1 MSEEKIDPQNKQ
13 ADIQLEEGTYEIIR
27 NRLSKH
33 GEELRSRVDLLN
45 QSRKEVFGSVETTL
59 ISTDR
64 ITTDNNCVA
73 ADMAPVGNNILFGYN
88 VTMGLKS
95 KITIADVFCVYK
107 YTDQKFSNQGI
118 ELINDDRFLDDF
130 NNLYEYYK
138 NTRFV
143 KFGLI
148 GPHLFMVFQSGN
160 DIDDIKAFKWLIKD
174 NTLVYKG
181 NRSTHEFVF
190 PDQHEF
196 TWKKVSRDSYHMGL
210 HPHVSIE
217 DIVFVETVG
226 GDLTIKVENN
236 TDSGLGIYA
245 EDVDNPNQTLDDAE
259 IYYSIIGNI
268 IVLKILPYQEKDYRY
283 IVYNSK
289 VQEAL
294 RIDALEDSCVLLPD
308 NQGLIFANGYYLQT
322 GLYKLFDNSIDRLLF
337 ETKRPSVNGED
348 YLYVFYSRELG
359 EYVLLIYNIIE
370 QKIETPII
378 CHGYSIFDNGE
389 LCYFKRDTEEKKHHL
404 VQVWQTPFMS
414 SDLQAQADDGS
425 FLFKIGNK
433 DIVKA
438 MAECAELI
446 QLINK
451 EDTYADLYI
460 DLVKRSTDIIDSYY
474 WLSNKDTHE
483 LIAPLN
489 EIKTSATS
497 AINEYEKVTSIR
509 KETNERLQATDEKI
523 TDIFRHI
530 TKQKFNNIDRY
541 VTILADLRNVRG
553 EVISLK
559 ELRYVDMARVEE
571 FEEQVVE
578 KTLRMSQNC
587 VNFLLREDSLNSYN
601 EKVAEIQE
609 SVGKI
614 AKVKDADDIS
624 EEILKVSNQLEMLID
639 IVSNLKIED
648 ATQTTQI
655 INNISAIYSGFN
667 QIKAELKKKR
677 KGLHAVEAQAE
688 FNSQI
693 KLVEQGVVN
702 YLDLCDTPVKT
713 EEYLTKLMVQLEE
726 IEGKFSDFEEFIE
739 KITQKREEVYNAF
752 ESKKVSL
759 LESRNRRSN
768 ALQSSAERILKA
780 IRNRIAKFSDVNEV
794 NGYFASDLMIEKVRD
809 VIAELKELDDNVKAD
824 DLASKLKTIRDESV
838 RQIKDQKDLYE
849 AGANTIKFGNHRFS
863 VNVQALE
870 LSMVHKQ
877 EGMFYHLT
885 GTNFFEEVTNEEFL
899 KTKQVWNQHL
909 VSETSEVYRAE
920 YLAYLI
926 YCQSRD
932 NADGEI
938 PSLDDLAE
946 LADDK
951 LQEYIQKF
959 MQSRY
964 NEGYSKG
971 LHDSDAMCIL
981 KASLS
986 VYKNADL
993 LTYTPQ
999 ARACAEYYW
1008 NYYLDKEPRAQLNL
1022 NLKGAGAVLEAF
1034 PTTAQFNKVIGGLEE
1049 QFAIFLEQTK
1059 LFDVDVAGEAAKY
1072 LFYEIARGDN
1082 FILSK
1087 EGKKLVEDFKN
1098 YLKKT
1103 RIGKKYEDSV
1113 KPLAAKPDLAFG
1125 LIRNWVKAFLSAA
1138 EDSTRN
1144 EYIDE
1149 SVITLMSDSLAQKKY
1164 IDKSVKV
1171 DLDGM
1176 KGSHTL
1182 IDGNKY
1188 QFNFNA
1194 FSNKL
1199 KQYFDVVVPEF
1210 ESYVRLKKQMI
1221 EDATENLR
1229 LNEFKPRVLSSFVR
1243 NKLIDKVYL
1252 PLIGNNLAKQIGAE
1266 GEAKRTDL
1274 MGMLLLI
1281 SPPGYGKTTLME
1293 YLANRLGIVF
1303 MKINGPSI
1311 GHQITSLDP
1320 SEAGNAAA
1328 REELEKLNLAFEM
1341 GDNVMIYLDD
1351 IQHCNPEFLQKF
1363 ISLCDAQRKIEG
1375 VYKGRSK
1382 TYDFRGK
1389 KVCVVMAGNPYTE
1402 SGDKFRIP
1410 DMLSNR
1416 ADIYNIGDIIGDS
1429 DQEFKLSYIE
1439 NSLTSNPVL
1448 SKLASK
1454 SQNDLYTLIQIAQ
1467 TGKKDGLDFESNH
1480 SPEEINEYVNVL
1492 KKILTVRDIILKVNT
1507 EYIASAGQ
1515 ADEYRTEPPFKL
1527 QGSYRDMNKIGEK
1540 VLPVMN
1546 DKEIETLMLSHYQNE
1561 AQTLTTG
1568 AEANMLK
1575 FKELYGVITAEETA
1589 RWEEI
1594 KESFRRNNKLKGMG
1608 ANQQTANVILQ
1619 MEEIAKGLLGIKDA
1633 IGKGD

>member
-1 MSEEKIDPQNKQ
+1 MSEEKINPQSKQ
-13 ADIQLEEGTYEIIR
+13 GDIQLEEGTYEIIR
-27 NRLSKH
+27 NRLRKH
-33 GEELRSRVDLLN
+33 GEDLRLRVDKLN
-45 QSRKEVFGSVETTL
+45 QSRKDVFGSIETTL

-73 ADMAPVGNNILFGYN
+73 ADMISVGENLLFGYN

-95 KITIADVFCVYK
+95 KITITDVFSVFN
-107 YTDQKFSNQGI
+107 YTDQKFTKLAI
-118 ELINDDRFLDDF
+118 DLINDEKFIEDF

-143 KFGLI
+143 KFGVI
-148 GPHLFMVFQSGN
+148 GPHLFMVFQSGSDVN
-160 DIDDIKAFKWLIKD
+160 DIKAFKWLIKG
-174 NTLVYKG
+174 NTLTYKG

-190 PDQHEF
+190 PEQHEF
-196 TWKKVSRDSYHMGL
+196 EWKKVTRDSYHMGL

-226 GDLTIKVENN
+226 GDLTIKIENN

-259 IYYSIIGNI
+259 IYYAIIGNI
-268 IVLKILPYQEKDYRY
+268 VVMKILPYQEKDYRY

-322 GLYKLFDNSIDRLLF
+322 GVYKLFDSSIDSLLF

-348 YLYVFYSRELG
+348 HLYVFYSKEHG
-359 EYVLLIYNIIE
+359 EYVLLIYNVIE
-370 QKIETPII
+370 QKIDTPII
-378 CHGYSIFDNGE
+378 CHGYSIFDTGE
-389 LCYFKRDTEEKKHHL
+389 LCYFKGDSEEKKHHL

-414 SDLQAQADDGS
+414 SDLQAQTDDGS

-446 QLINK
+446 LLINK
-451 EDTYADLYI
+451 EDTYSNLYI
-460 DLVKRSTDIIDSYY
+460 DLVKRSTDVIDSYY
-474 WLSNKDTHE
+474 WLSNPETYKLVE
-483 LIAPLN
+483 PLA
-489 EIKTSATS
+489 EIKKSAAS
-497 AINEYEKVTSIR
+497 AINEYEKVTRIR
-509 KETNERLQATDEKI
+509 KETTASLQNADEKV
-523 TDIFRHI
+523 TAIFRHI
-530 TKQKFNNIDRY
+530 TKQKFDNIDRY
-541 VTILADLRNVRG
+541 VTLLADLRNVRG

-559 ELRYVDMARVEE
+559 ELRYIDLARVEE
-571 FEEQVVE
+571 LEESVVE
-578 KTLRMSQNC
+578 KTLRLSQNC
-587 VNFLLREDSLNSYN
+587 VNFLLREDSLKSYN
-601 EKVAEIQE
+601 VKVAEIQE
-609 SVGKI
+609 AVGKI
-614 AKVKDADDIS
+614 TKVKDADDVS
-624 EEILKVSNQLEMLID
+624 EEILEVSEQLEMLID

-655 INNISAIYSGFN
+655 INNISSIYSGFN

-726 IEGKFSDFEEFIE
+726 IEGKFSDFEEFID

-759 LESRNRRSN
+759 LEARNRRSN

-780 IRNRIAKFSDVNEV
+780 IRNRIAKFNDINEV

-809 VIAELKELDDNVKAD
+809 VIDELKELDDSVKAD
-824 DLASKLKTIRDESV
+824 DLASKLKTIKDESV
-838 RQIKDQKDLYE
+838 RQIKDRRDLYE

-863 VNVQALE
+863 VNVQSLE

-877 EGMFYHLT
+877 EGMFFHLT
-885 GTNFFEEVTNEEFL
+885 GTNFFEEVTNEAFL
-899 KTKQVWNQHL
+899 KTERVWNQHL
-909 VSETSEVYRAE
+909 VSETNEVYRAE

-926 YCQSRD
+926 YTQSRD
-932 NADGEI
+932 NACDEV
-938 PSLDDLAE
+938 PSLMDLSALE
-946 LADDK
+946 DDK
-951 LQEYIQKF
+951 LLEYIQQF
-959 MQSRY
+959 MSVRY
-964 NEGYSKG
+964 NDGYSKG
-971 LHDSDAMCIL
+971 LHDVDAMFIL
-981 KASLS
+981 KAALNI
-986 VYKNADL
+986 YKSADF
-993 LTYTPQ
+993 LTYTPS
-999 ARACAEYYW
+999 ARACAEFYW
-1008 NYYLDKEPRAQLNL
+1008 NYYLDKEQRAQLDL

-1034 PTTAQFNKVIGGLEE
+1034 PVSSQFHKLIDGLQQKVLASIEC
-1049 QFAIFLEQTK
+1049 TK
-1059 LFDVDVAGEAAKY
+1059 LFEPELAGEAARY
-1072 LFYEIARGDN
+1072 LFYEVARGDS

-1087 EGKKLVEDFKN
+1087 EGKKLIEDFKN
-1098 YLKKT
+1098 YLKKS
-1103 RIGKKYEDSV
+1103 RIGKKYDDSV
-1113 KPLAAKPDLAFG
+1113 APLKAQPVLAFS
-1125 LIRNWVKAFLSAA
+1125 LIRNWVLAFVSSEGKQSR
-1138 EDSTRN
+1138 ED
-1144 EYIDE
+1144 YIDE
-1149 SVITLMSDSLAQKKY
+1149 CAITLLADSMIQKNY
-1164 IDKSVKV
+1164 IDKTVK
-1171 DLDGM
+1171 LQLENL
-1176 KGSHTL
+1176 KGSHAL

-1188 QFNFNA
+1188 HFNFNT
-1194 FSNKL
+1194 FNDKL
-1199 KQYFDVVVPEF
+1199 KHYTEVLVPEF
-1210 ESYVRLKKQMI
+1210 EAYVRLKKQLV
-1221 EDATENLR
+1221 EEATEDLR
-1229 LNEFKPRVLSSFVR
+1229 LSEFKPRVLSSFVR

-1266 GEAKRTDL
+1266 GAAKRTDL

-1320 SEAGNAAA
+1320 DEAGNAAA

-1429 DQEFKLSYIE
+1429 AEEFKLSYIE

-1448 SKLASK
+1448 GKIASK

-1480 SPEEINEYVNVL
+1480 SPEEVSEYVNVL

-1507 EYIASAGQ
+1507 EYILSAGQ

-1527 QGSYRDMNKIGEK
+1527 QGSYRDMNKISEK

-1546 DKEIETLMLSHYQNE
+1546 EKEIETLMLSHYQNE

-1575 FKELYGVITAEETA
+1575 FKELYGVISEEEKA
-1589 RWEEI
+1589 RWEDI

-1608 ANQQTANVILQ
+1608 ADQQTANVILQ
-1619 MEEIAKGLLGIKDA
+1619 MEEIAKGLMGIKDA
-1633 IGKGD
+1633 IGK